1 MSAEDCVGC
10 RHINNCLGDCVG
22 YEEVKPQEQTNEEW
36 LRQCSTE
43 ELADAIYYLTWFHT
57 ELDERLDKK
66 VKNGCYN
73 DDENI
78 KIVMEWLKEK
88 HTE

>member
-36 LRQCSTE
+36 FCQLPTE
-43 ELADAIYYLTWFHT
+43 EKADKLTDFSFWLVPT
-57 ELDERLDKK
+57 IPTDEKREQ
-66 VKNGCYN
+66 VKR
-73 DDENI
+73 
-78 KIVMEWLKEK
+78 KLTEWLKEK
-88 HTE
+88 HND

>member
-36 LRQCSTE
+36 FCQLPTE
-43 ELADAIYYLTWFHT
+43 EKAKWLSSHSDFMYECGLSNVIP
-57 ELDERLDKK
+57 
-66 VKNGCYN
+66 
-73 DDENI
+73 
-78 KIVMEWLKEK
+78 KIMHEEEWEYWLKEK
-88 HTE
+88 HET